1 MGVLRPNPCFILM
14 SEDSGKEAKLVLHT
28 VRLRFIS
35 LKLAWNSDTMSFIQ
49 DFERRGGE
57 NRIVAGWRACLL
69 GGSEGM
75 PPPPPPEF
83 RSCQI
88 ALDAIWDKIV

>member
-49 DFERRGGE
+49 DFERRGE
-57 NRIVAGWRACLL
+57 NRIVAGRCVCLL
-69 GGSEGM
+69 GGSGGM
-75 PPPPPPEF
+75 PPPP
-83 RSCQI
+83 RI
-88 ALDAIWDKIV
+88 